1 MDSIL
6 NFFRKSEWGKVY
18 DELEV
23 LKVEFKKADKLKAAQ
38 KIKRYREI
46 NNQTD
51 RIGIR
56 IENLLRKKSET
67 EQDRYL
73 KKKN

>member
-73 KKKN
+73 KKNN